1 MLGANRMSSP
11 APTQRPRIALIDAV
25 RGCALLAMVIY
36 HFAWDLQFLEMAAI
50 DVTSDRRWLGFA
62 NAIAATF
69 LALVGISLVLAH
81 RDGFAPPAFWQ
92 RVGTVAAA
100 AAAITVVT
108 LNATPQ
114 QPIWFG
120 ILHCIAVSSVLALA
134 FLRAPIVL
142 VIAMAGLC
150 IVAPTRFA
158 DPAFNAPALLWLGL
172 RSEGLPTPDYVPL
185 LPWFGVVLI
194 GVVIGRGAQGRLHQA
209 WAQWRPGNA
218 FARALIWTGR
228 RSLPIYLIHQPV
240 LILLLLGAGRLIGPN
255 EAAIAA
261 AFQRNCAT
269 VCERAGVE
277 RAQCIARCGCAET
290 ALKADALWTGFLAN
304 RLTPQQSERVTAIT
318 NQCRG
323 PAPPRSP

>member
-1 MLGANRMSSP
+1 MSVDASNP
-11 APTQRPRIALIDAV
+11 PSRIAAIDAA
-25 RGCALLAMVIY
+25 RGLALVAMVAY

-50 DVTSDRRWLGFA
+50 DVTGDRRWLAFA

-69 LALVGISLVLAH
+69 LALVGVGLVMAH
-81 RDGFAPPAFWQ
+81 RHGLAARAFWL
-92 RVGTVAAA
+92 RVGTIAAA

-134 FLRAPIVL
+134 FLRAPLVL
-142 VIAMAGLC
+142 VAAMAGLC
-150 IVAPTRFA
+150 IAAPMRFA
-158 DPAFNAPALLWLGL
+158 DPAFNAPALMWLGL

-185 LPWFGVVLI
+185 LPWFGMVLVGVVL
-194 GVVIGRGAQGRLHQA
+194 GRLLEPRLHQA
-209 WAQWRPGNA
+209 WARWRPGNA
-218 FARALIWTGR
+218 LARALVWAGQ

-240 LILLLLGAGRLIGPN
+240 LIGLLLGAGQMLGPN

-261 AFQRNCAT
+261 AFQRNCET
-269 VCERAGVE
+269 VCAGAGTE
-277 RAQCIARCGCAET
+277 RAQCAARCRCVET
-290 ALKADALWTGFLAN
+290 ALKADALWTDLLLG
-304 RLTPQQSERVTAIT
+304 RLTSQQTERVTAIT

-323 PAPPRSP
+323 STPPRRP